1 MAEPQLQTITKH
13 FQWSWEMPW
22 IQSITSEAWITP
34 LWRALPSDEP
44 IFSASSAKFKDLRI
58 RPLLRLGLLTPKIKN
73 LSLFFFLTFLSLP
86 CFRSVFQNIFRMIPS
101 VFAHH
106 RKCKSLLAGR
116 EPPLHSAHSGGS
128 FPSVPSNTS
137 ELIVKCCLYELSY
150 YFLPWGFLS
159 FRSLEEKLFWR
170 NLTHMLT
177 HNIKCNWNVHSKL
190 WLL

>member
-1 MAEPQLQTITKH
+1 MDLQLTLWSTKTGIKNFFFLSPGSWNVKEMAEPQLQTITKH

-86 CFRSVFQNIFRMIPS
+86 GFRSVFQNIFRMIPS

-128 FPSVPSNTS
+128 FPSVPSNKWANREMLPVWT
-137 ELIVKCCLYELSY
+137 
-150 YFLPWGFLS
+150 FL
-159 FRSLEEKLFWR
+159 LFFA
-170 NLTHMLT
+170 LG
-177 HNIKCNWNVHSKL
+177 IPEF
-190 WLL
+190 